1 MTLIRNLIVLLVL
14 FVAGT
19 AHAEQLTAGILAL
32 EGDGVDKQL
41 TQTLS
46 SIVRNEAQQIEKYQV
61 VNKYDINLSD
71 VLLVLNCSSESQSC
85 MRQVAEQVKARVL
98 IYGTVSKKGGSYQIA
113 LTLFDSETGRTINK
127 LNRTISD
134 TDDPVVAFR
143 KEIEAF
149 FAREKGEA
157 VTRVQIGSSIADARI
172 FMEETFVGT
181 VPLERKGLPAGTY
194 NIRVE
199 HPDYEPW
206 VHLLELR
213 QGGDVNLWADL
224 KPKSTS
230 QIVLNPTTETKE
242 VVQDP
247 ILRVEE
253 PPVTSGVNWGA
264 WSAVGVGGLALIGSG
279 VFAVMMG
286 DVEQSIADETRA
298 GTITERRYN
307 ELVDQGDSY
316 ELTHRILLGVGAA
329 SVVGGVTWL
338 LLSPEGSSSASLSVT
353 GTQVVG
359 TLKW

>member
-1 MTLIRNLIVLLVL
+1 MKLIRNLLLFLIL
-14 FVAGT
+14 FVANA

-71 VLLVLNCSSESQSC
+71 VLLVLNCSSESLAC

-98 IYGTVSKKGGSYQIA
+98 IYGAVSKKGGSYQIA

-172 FMEETFVGT
+172 FMEDTFVGT
-181 VPLERKGLPAGTY
+181 APLERKGLPAGKY
-194 NIRVE
+194 AIRVE

-206 VHLLELR
+206 EHVLELR

-224 KPKSTS
+224 KPKSAG
-230 QIVLNPTTETKE
+230 QIAITPPAETQR
-242 VVQDP
+242 VIQDP
-247 ILRVEE
+247 ILKVKDE
-253 PPVTSGVNWGA
+253 PVASRVNWGA
-264 WSAVGVGGLALIGSG
+264 WSAVGVGGVALIGSG
-279 VFAVMMG
+279 IFAVMMG
-286 DVEQSIADETRA
+286 NVEQSISDETRA

-307 ELVDQGDSY
+307 ELVDRGDTY

-338 LLSPEGSSSASLSVT
+338 LLSPEGSSRASLSVT